1 VPVGYLIAT
10 GVMVAYVLFAV
21 APPRPRRPSPVHLSF
36 WLGYPVIHSPARRAF
51 RIGNVLATAGLVTA
65 NDPLLQPGFEDA
77 GTSVTAVV
85 SLWLGRVGCAD
96 VVTDGLR
103 HRRRAAVHRPS
114 RSRHACDCGG
124 RAAVRQHLRKTSSN
138 PIVYAELPGAQHAF
152 DFFYSI
158 RFDAVIDGIEV
169 FVTRVLGR

>member
-1 VPVGYLIAT
+1 VRLSIGSCRSAT
-10 GVMVAYVLFAV
+10 WSFI
-21 APPRPRRPSPVHLSF
+21 HLH
-36 WLGYPVIHSPARRAF
+36 GGAF